1 MDTLQFPL
9 RYDDM
14 ERTIEDY
21 FPPRRQTPTL
31 ICLYKIKAL
40 DQLPRGLQTLLRYD
54 SASAQQHGLNH
65 MSFSDG
71 KSGHYFLLSEQD
83 GRSLMWRMGDPGKF
97 NPQIVGVYN
106 YVTIVAFVVT
116 DQLQALDPAAFQLLL
131 DTIKTDLQNVDLPM
145 PKFLLR

>member
-1 MDTLQFPL
+1 MTWKIIFHQEGRLQ
-9 RYDDM
+9 RYSAF
-14 ERTIEDY
+14 IKLKV
-21 FPPRRQTPTL
+21 L
-31 ICLYKIKAL
+31 ISFRV
-40 DQLPRGLQTLLRYD
+40 DFGLFSGMIHSD
-54 SASAQQHGLNH
+54 SASVWTQLNL
-65 MSFSDG
+65 MSFSG
-71 KSGHYFLLSEQD
+71 GMSGHYFLLSEQD

-116 DQLQALDPAAFQLLL
+116 DQHQALDPAAFLLLL